1 MQVSQN
7 LEESIP
13 EHYARE
19 NGELRAGSVL
29 QYELRFGLV
38 TKPIF
43 RYRLTQA
50 FISSTRQN
58 LPQGPFS
65 VLHIN

>member
-13 EHYARE
+13 RHYARK

-29 QYELRFGLV
+29 QFM
-38 TKPIF
+38 
-43 RYRLTQA
+43 
-50 FISSTRQN
+50 S
-58 LPQGPFS
+58 
-65 VLHIN
+65 